1 VLDDLSVLGDLS
13 SCKAT
18 LLPTPAFDEQ
28 TREGR
33 KKRGLPA
40 CRGEGSE
47 VPGGRLGLF
56 WPSRGQNWFVGAAS
70 PIGKTNPPLAIG
82 YWLLAIVY

>member
-1 VLDDLSVLGDLS
+1 
-13 SCKAT
+13 
-18 LLPTPAFDEQ
+18 
-28 TREGR
+28 
-33 KKRGLPA
+33 
-40 CRGEGSE
+40 

-82 YWLLAIVY
+82 YWLLAIVYWLLAVGYCYWLARVIKGDKEVVYFA